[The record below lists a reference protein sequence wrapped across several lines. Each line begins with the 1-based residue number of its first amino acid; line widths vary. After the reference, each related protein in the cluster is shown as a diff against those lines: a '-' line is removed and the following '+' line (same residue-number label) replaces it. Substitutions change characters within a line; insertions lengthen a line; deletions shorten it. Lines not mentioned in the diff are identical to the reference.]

1 MRRPDSDDSVACRL
15 RLRTGDAQLLTD
27 DAIEERRFPDVRFSG
42 DCHYSRSWH
51 DRKLLPMVDQL
62 RRSQNKKTV
71 DRSTVLMA
79 IDWGGRTRTCNFRI
93 NSPAVC
99 QLTYTPNG
107 NVHTGRLWSL
117 PPLPRPSIHIGW
129 REKRKAPSN

>member
-51 DRKLLPMVDQL
+51 DRKLQPMVDQL

-107 NVHTGRLWSL
+107 TFTLDDFGLYAFSQAIDTYRLA
-117 PPLPRPSIHIGW
+117 
-129 REKRKAPSN
+129 RKKKG